1 MPRVS
6 QDHLDARRRQILDGA
21 RACFARHGYE
31 GATVRRLEEATGLS
45 RGAIFHHF
53 RDKESLFLA
62 LAEDEAHRM
71 AEVVAEHGLVQVM
84 RDLLATRGGGEHP
97 ADWLGTRLEVSRRL
111 RTDPEFRARWAE
123 RSRELTAATRQRL
136 LRQREVGKL
145 RDDVDVDVLTAFLEL
160 VLEGL
165 VSHLAMGLPADD
177 LEPVL
182 DLVED
187 SVRRHRRGA
196 PTAEEGLTANAP

>member
-6 QDHLDARRRQILDGA
+6 QDHLDARRSQILDGA
-21 RACFARHGYE
+21 RSCFARHGYE
-31 GATVRRLEEATGLS
+31 GATVRRLEDATGLS

-62 LAEDEAHRM
+62 LAEDDARRM
-71 AEVVAEHGLVQVM
+71 AEVVARQGLVQVM
-84 RDLLATRGGGEHP
+84 RDLLAGEGDGPDHP
-97 ADWLGTRLEVSRRL
+97 AHWLGTRLEVSRRL

-123 RSRELTAATRQRL
+123 RSQALTDATRERL
-136 LRQREVGKL
+136 RRQHDAGNL
-145 RDDVDVDVLTAFLEL
+145 RDDIDVDVLTAFLEL

-177 LEPVL
+177 LGPVL
-182 DLVED
+182 DLVEE
-187 SVRRHRRGA
+187 SVRRHRRSG
-196 PTAEEGLTANAP
+196 

>member
-31 GATVRRLEEATGLS
+31 GATVRRLEDATGLS

-84 RDLLATRGGGEHP
+84 RDLLAAPDEQGAQEHP

-123 RSRELTAATRQRL
+123 RSRELTAATQQRL
-136 LRQREVGKL
+136 LRQREAGKL
-145 RDDVDVDVLTAFLEL
+145 RDDVEVGVLTSFLEL

-177 LEPVL
+177 LDRVL

-187 SVRRHRRGA
+187 SVRRHRKG
-196 PTAEEGLTANAP
+196 G

>member
-6 QDHLDARRRQILDGA
+6 QNHLHARRRQILDGA
-21 RACFARHGYE
+21 RTCFARHGYE

-71 AEVVAEHGLVQVM
+71 AEVVARNGLVQVM
-84 RDLLATRGGGEHP
+84 RDLLDTRDTAGQLTPP
-97 ADWLGTRLEVSRRL
+97 ADWLGARLEVSRRL

-123 RSRELTAATRQRL
+123 RSRELTLATRQRL
-136 LRQREVGKL
+136 LRQREAGNL
-145 RDDVDVDVLTAFLEL
+145 RDDVPVEVLTSFLEL
-160 VLEGL
+160 ALEGL
-165 VSHLAMGLPADD
+165 VSHLAMGLPAND
-177 LEPVL
+177 LDPVL

-187 SVRRHRRGA
+187 TVRRHSYGHQ
-196 PTAEEGLTANAP
+196 

>member
-1 MPRVS
+1 VPRVS

-71 AEVVAEHGLVQVM
+71 ADVVAREGLVQVM
-84 RDLLATRGGGEHP
+84 RDLLSPDGKHP

-111 RTDPEFRARWAE
+111 RTDPEFRGRWAR
-123 RSRELTAATRQRL
+123 RSEQLTAATRQRL
-136 LRQREVGKL
+136 LRQREAGNL
-145 RDDVDVDVLTAFLEL
+145 REDVEVEVLTAFLEL
-160 VLEGL
+160 VMEGL
-165 VSHLAMGLPADD
+165 VSHLAMGLPTDHLD
-177 LEPVL
+177 PVL

-187 SVRRHRRGA
+187 TVRRHRRG
-196 PTAEEGLTANAP
+196 

>member
-1 MPRVS
+1 VPRVS

-21 RACFARHGYE
+21 RVCFARHGYE
-31 GATVRRLEEATGLS
+31 GATVRRLEEETGLS

-62 LAEDEAHRM
+62 LARDDAQRM
-71 AEVVAEHGLVQVM
+71 ADVVAEQGLVQVM
-84 RDLLATRGGGEHP
+84 RELLGRPGADG
-97 ADWLGTRLEVSRRL
+97 DWLGTRLEVSRRL
-111 RTDPEFRARWAE
+111 RTDPEFRGRWAE
-123 RSRELTAATRQRL
+123 QSRALTEATRQRL
-136 LRQREVGKL
+136 RRQADAGKL
-145 RDDVDVDVLTAFLEL
+145 RDDLPVEVLARYLEL

-182 DLVED
+182 DVVED
-187 SVRRHRRGA
+187 SVRR
-196 PTAEEGLTANAP
+196 

>member
-21 RACFARHGYE
+21 RACFARFGYE

-62 LAEDEAHRM
+62 LAEDDALRM
-71 AEVVAEHGLVQVM
+71 AEVVAEQGLVQVM
-84 RDLLATRGGGEHP
+84 RDLLSAPDPSDAEHP

-123 RSRELTAATRQRL
+123 RSRQLTDATRQRL
-136 LRQREVGKL
+136 ARLALAGNL
-145 RDDVDVDVLTAFLEL
+145 RDDVDVDVLTSFLEL

-182 DLVED
+182 DLVEE
-187 SVRRHRRGA
+187 SVRRHRRTG
-196 PTAEEGLTANAP
+196 

>member
-21 RACFARHGYE
+21 RVCFARHGYE

-62 LAEDEAHRM
+62 LAEDDAVRM
-71 AEVVAEHGLVQVM
+71 ADVVAEQGLVQVM
-84 RDLLATRGGGEHP
+84 RDLLAGGSAHP

-111 RTDPEFRARWAE
+111 RTDPDFRARWAE
-123 RSRELTAATRQRL
+123 RSQQLTIATRQRL
-136 LRQREVGKL
+136 LRQREAGNL
-145 RDDVDVDVLTAFLEL
+145 RDDVGVDVLTAFLEL
-160 VLEGL
+160 VLEGV

-182 DLVED
+182 DLVEETA
-187 SVRRHRRGA
+187 RRHRTGTR
-196 PTAEEGLTANAP
+196 

>member
-6 QDHLDARRRQILDGA
+6 QDHLEARRTQILDGA
-21 RACFARHGYE
+21 RVCFARYGYE

-62 LAEDEAHRM
+62 LAEDDAHRM
-71 AEVVAEHGLVQVM
+71 ADVVAREGLVQVM
-84 RDLLATRGGGEHP
+84 RDLLSTRDG
-97 ADWLGTRLEVSRRL
+97 ADWLGSRLELSRRL

-123 RSRELTAATRQRL
+123 RSEQLTIATRQRL
-136 LRQREVGKL
+136 ERQRDAGNL
-145 RDDVDVDVLTAFLEL
+145 RDDIDVNVLTSYLEL

-182 DLVED
+182 DLVES
-187 SVRRHRRGA
+187 SVRRAPRRS
-196 PTAEEGLTANAP
+196 